1 MNIEKRNFKMFNI
14 ITIVVLVAVLL
25 TAVGG
30 ILIQRQALP
39 SKDGGMGI
47 SRGADPMQPKSA
59 QTGPTGK
66 LVINTGIIL
75 LMVGFGVIVLILIL
89 LVRRNLLYRNSS

>member
-47 SRGADPMQPKSA
+47 GRGADPMQPKSA